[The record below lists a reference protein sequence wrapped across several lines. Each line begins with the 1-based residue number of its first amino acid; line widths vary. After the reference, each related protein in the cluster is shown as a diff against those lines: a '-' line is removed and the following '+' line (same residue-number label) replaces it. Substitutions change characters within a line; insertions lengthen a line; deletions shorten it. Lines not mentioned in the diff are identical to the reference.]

1 MRGGVQG
8 RVTTGCLVPE
18 NVYVARICLRVA
30 GDGTVGMFSS
40 PPAIDQ

>member
-8 RVTTGCLVPE
+8 RVMTGYLVPE
-18 NVYVARICLRVA
+18 NAYVAIICLRVA
-30 GDGTVGMFSS
+30 DDGTFGMFSS